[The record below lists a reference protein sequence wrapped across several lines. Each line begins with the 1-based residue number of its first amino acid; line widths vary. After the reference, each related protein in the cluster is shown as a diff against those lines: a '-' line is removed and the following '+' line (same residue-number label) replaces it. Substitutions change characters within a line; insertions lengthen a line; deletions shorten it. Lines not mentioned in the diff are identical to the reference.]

1 MSNKLLILDFGS
13 QFTQLITRRARELG
27 FFSFIIPGTS
37 PLKRIQ
43 DFNAGAVILSG
54 GPASTYEEGSPQ
66 LAAGFWDYIHT
77 KNLPILGICYGMQL
91 MVREFGGNIKP
102 AQKREYGRMK
112 VRINQPHPLFANID
126 HFEAWMSHGD
136 ETQKLPQDF
145 TQIATSAE
153 GAVASI
159 AHQSKTIFGIQF
171 HPEVAH
177 TEHGTEILKNF
188 LCGCAKLNADWKV
201 ESIIASHIQ
210 NIKDTVP
217 ADAQVICALS
227 GGVDS
232 TVAATLVHRALG
244 DRLHCIFVDTG
255 MLRHEEGN
263 RVMKMFTEQLHLPV
277 TRVNAEDQFLKKLA
291 GVSDPEKKR
300 KIIGAEFIAV
310 FDQSAKE
317 LEKKLGK
324 RPTHLVQGTLYPDV
338 IESSSHTGLSHT
350 IKTHHNVGGL
360 PKDLNFTLIEPFRD
374 LFKDEV
380 RAIGKM
386 LGVPEDFIKRHPFP
400 GPGLA
405 VRILGDIT
413 REKIK
418 ILQAAD
424 EIFISML
431 REEILYDQIW
441 QAMAILLPVNTVGVQ
456 GDGRTHAQV
465 ISLRAVTSSDG
476 MTADFY
482 PFNLEFLG
490 RVSTRICN
498 EVRGINRVVY
508 DVTSKP
514 PATIEWE

>member
-1 MSNKLLILDFGS
+1 MNNKILILDFGS
-13 QFTQLITRRARELG
+13 QFTQLITRRCRELG
-27 FFSFIIPGTS
+27 FYSFIIPGTS
-37 PLKRIQ
+37 DLNRIR
-43 DFNAGAVILSG
+43 DFDAGAIVLSG

-66 LAAGFWDYIHT
+66 LANGFWDFVDSA
-77 KNLPILGICYGMQL
+77 KMPVLGICYGMQL
-91 MVREFGGNIKP
+91 MVREFGGTVKP
-102 AQKREYGRMK
+102 AHKREYGRMGVK
-112 VRINQPHPLFANID
+112 VNRANPLYADID
-126 HFEAWMSHGD
+126 TFEAWMSHGD
-136 ETQKLPQDF
+136 ETAELPKGF
-145 TQIATSAE
+145 ELIASSVE
-153 GAVASI
+153 GAVTSM
-159 AHQSKTIFGIQF
+159 AHTSKPYYGIQF

-177 TEHGTEILKNF
+177 TQNGTRILKNF
-188 LCGCAKLNADWKV
+188 LETCANLKGDWKV
-201 ESIIASHIQ
+201 ESIIHTQIEKIRA
-210 NIKDTVP
+210 TVP
-217 ADAQVICALS
+217 SDAHVICALS

-232 TVAATLVHRALG
+232 TVAATLVHQALG

-255 MLRHEEGN
+255 MLRYEEGN
-263 RVMKMFTEQLHLPV
+263 RVMKMFTDQLHLPV
-277 TRVNAEDQFLKKLA
+277 TRVNAEAQFLEKLA
-291 GVSDPEKKR
+291 GVSDPERKR

-310 FDQSAKE
+310 FDQAAKD

-338 IESSSHTGLSHT
+338 IESSGGDKLSHT

-360 PKDLNFTLIEPFRD
+360 PKELNFGLVEPFRD

-380 RAIGKM
+380 REIGKM
-386 LGVPEDFIKRHPFP
+386 LGVPESFIKRHPFP

-413 REKIK
+413 RDKIK
-418 ILQAAD
+418 TLQHAD

-431 REEILYDQIW
+431 QQEGLYDQIW

-465 ISLRAVTSSDG
+465 IALRAVTSSDG

-498 EVRGINRVVY
+498 EVRGVNRVVY

>member
-1 MSNKLLILDFGS
+1 MSNKILILDFGS
-13 QFTQLITRRARELG
+13 QFTQLIARRSRELG
-27 FFSFIIPGTS
+27 YFSFIIPGTS
-37 PLKRIQ
+37 NIKRIQ
-43 DFNAGAVILSG
+43 DFNPGAIILSG
-54 GPASTYEEGSPQ
+54 GPNSTYEEGSPQ
-66 LAAGFWDYIHT
+66 LHTDFWNHIDQNKI
-77 KNLPILGICYGMQL
+77 PVLGVCYGMQL
-91 MVREFGGNIKP
+91 IVREFNGEVKS
-102 AQKREYGRMK
+102 ASKKEYGRMH
-112 VRINQPHPLFANID
+112 VNISGNHPLFNNIKT
-126 HFEAWMSHGD
+126 FEAWMSHGD
-136 ETQKLPQDF
+136 ETEKLPDGF
-145 TQIATSAE
+145 KQIGTSAE
-153 GAVASI
+153 GAVAAI
-159 AHQSKTIFGIQF
+159 AHESKSIFGIQF

-177 TEHGTEILKNF
+177 TEHGTEILLNF
-188 LCGCAKLNADWKV
+188 FSKCANLTADWKV
-201 ESIIASHIQ
+201 DSIITSHIQ

-232 TVAATLVHRALG
+232 TVAATLVHKALG

-255 MLRHEEGN
+255 MLRFEEGD
-263 RVMKMFTEQLHLPV
+263 RVMKMFTDQLHLPV
-277 TRVNAEDQFLKKLA
+277 TRVNAEDQFLSKLA

-310 FDQSAKE
+310 FDQAAKD

-324 RPTHLVQGTLYPDV
+324 RPAFLVQGTLYPDV
-338 IESSSHTGLSHT
+338 VESSSSTGLSHT

-360 PKDLNFTLIEPFRD
+360 PKDLNFSLIEPFRD

-380 RAIGKM
+380 REIGKS
-386 LGVPEDFIKRHPFP
+386 LGVPESFIKRHPFP
-400 GPGLA
+400 GPGLG
-405 VRILGDIT
+405 VRILGDLT

-418 ILQAAD
+418 ILQHAD

-431 REEILYDQIW
+431 QKEGLYDKIW
-441 QAMAILLPVNTVGVQ
+441 QAMAVLLPVYTVGVQ

-465 ISLRAVTSSDG
+465 IALRAVTSTDG

-498 EVRGINRVVY
+498 EVRGVNRVVY

>member
-1 MSNKLLILDFGS
+1 MTNKILILDFGS
-13 QFTQLITRRARELG
+13 QFTQLIARRARELG

-43 DFNAGAVILSG
+43 DFNPGAIILSG
-54 GPASTYEEGSPQ
+54 GPSSTYEDGSPQ
-66 LAAGFWDYIHT
+66 LVAGFWNHVNENKI
-77 KNLPILGICYGMQL
+77 PILGVCYGMQL
-91 MVREFGGNIKP
+91 MVREFGGNVKP
-102 AQKREYGRMK
+102 ALKREYGRMG
-112 VRINQPHPLFANID
+112 VQSNSTHPLFSKIEN
-126 HFEAWMSHGD
+126 FQAWMSHGD
-136 ETQKLPQDF
+136 ETEKLPNGF

-153 GAVASI
+153 GAVAAIS
-159 AHQSKTIFGIQF
+159 HTSKTIMGIQF

-177 TEHGTEILKNF
+177 TEHGTQILKNF
-188 LCGCAKLNADWKV
+188 FIDCAKLKADWKV
-201 ESIIASHIQ
+201 DSIIASHIQ

-232 TVAATLVHRALG
+232 TVAATLVHQALG

-255 MLRHEEGN
+255 MLRLDEGN
-263 RVMKMFTEQLHLPV
+263 RVMKMFTEQLHLSV
-277 TRVNAEDQFLKKLA
+277 TRVNAEDQFLSKLA

-310 FDQSAKE
+310 FDQAAKD

-324 RPTHLVQGTLYPDV
+324 RPAFLVQGTLYPDV
-338 IESSSHTGLSHT
+338 VESSSSNGLSHT

-360 PKDLNFTLIEPFRD
+360 PKELNFTLIEPFRD

-380 RAIGKM
+380 REIGKK
-386 LGVPEDFIKRHPFP
+386 LGVPETFIKRHPFP

-405 VRILGDIT
+405 VRILGEIT

-418 ILQAAD
+418 IVQEAD

-431 REEILYDQIW
+431 QKENLYDQIW

-465 ISLRAVTSSDG
+465 IALRAVNSTDG

-490 RVSTRICN
+490 RVSNRICN
-498 EVRGINRVVY
+498 EVRGVNRVVY

>member
-1 MSNKLLILDFGS
+1 MSNKVLILDFGS
-13 QFTQLITRRARELG
+13 QFTQLIARRARELG

-37 PLKRIQ
+37 DLKRIQ
-43 DFNAGAVILSG
+43 DFNAGAIILSG
-54 GPASTYEEGSPQ
+54 GPNSTYEAGSPQ
-66 LAAGFWDYIHT
+66 LNKGFWDFVNERKIPT
-77 KNLPILGICYGMQL
+77 LGVCYGMQL
-91 MVREFGGNIKP
+91 IVREFCGEVKP

-112 VRINQPHPLFANID
+112 VQINSPHALYSGIQS
-126 HFEAWMSHGD
+126 FEAWMSHGD
-136 ETQKLPQDF
+136 ETEKLPLGF
-145 TQIATSAE
+145 KQIGTSSE

-159 AHQSKTIFGIQF
+159 AHDSKPIYGIQF

-177 TEHGTEILKNF
+177 TENGTKILNNF
-188 LCGCAKLNADWKV
+188 FTGCAKLTSDWKTD
-201 ESIIASHIQ
+201 SIIKTHIE
-210 NIKDTVP
+210 NIRATVP

-232 TVAATLVHRALG
+232 TVAATLVHQAIG

-255 MLRHEEGN
+255 MLRYEEGN

-277 TRVNAEDQFLKKLA
+277 TRVNAEDQFLQKLA

-310 FDQSAKE
+310 FDQAAKD

-324 RPTHLVQGTLYPDV
+324 RPAFLVQGTLYPDV
-338 IESSSHTGLSHT
+338 VESSSSTGLSHT

-360 PKDLNFTLIEPFRD
+360 PKDLNFSLIEPFRD

-380 RAIGKM
+380 REIGKT
-386 LGVPEDFIKRHPFP
+386 LGVPESFIKRHPFP

-418 ILQAAD
+418 ILQHAD
-424 EIFISML
+424 EIYLSML
-431 REEILYDQIW
+431 HQEGLYDKIW

-465 ISLRAVTSSDG
+465 IALRAVTSTDG

-482 PFNLEFLG
+482 PFDLEFLG
-490 RVSTRICN
+490 RVSNKICN
-498 EVRGINRVVY
+498 EVRGVNRVVY